1 MIRFLR
7 KSANPGPAIIE
18 EGCVHL
24 DIAGDRVP
32 VRVRR
37 SARASRYGL
46 RIANGTGEVVLT
58 VPAGGDYD
66 RAIDFLSRQEKWL
79 AGRLRRRADF
89 VPFEDGAEFPLRG
102 EAHRIA
108 ATGRVRG
115 AVRCV
120 EHEDGPVL
128 EVPGLPE
135 HLGRRLTDWLKEEA
149 RSDLARC
156 AHAHAAKIGMK
167 PGRITVRDTTSR
179 WGSCS
184 ASGGLSFSWRLVLA
198 PPFVLDYVAAHE
210 VAHLEHMNHS
220 SRFWA
225 LTKRLYP
232 DTDRAEAWLKRHG
245 RGLHRYGRA
254 SG

>member
-7 KSANPGPAIIE
+7 KSASPKPAIIE
-18 EGCVHL
+18 EACVHL
-24 DIAGDRVP
+24 DIAGDSVP
-32 VRVRR
+32 VLVRR

-58 VPAGGDYD
+58 VPASGDYD
-66 RAIDFLSRQEKWL
+66 RAIDFLTRQEKWL
-79 AGRLRRRADF
+79 ASRLSRRGDF
-89 VPFEDGAEFPLRG
+89 VPFEDGAQFPLRG
-102 EAHRIA
+102 ETHRIV

-115 AVRCV
+115 AVRRL
-120 EHEDGPVL
+120 EGEDGNVL

-149 RSDLARC
+149 RTDLSRC
-156 AHAHAAKIGMK
+156 ANGHAAKIGMK

-184 ASGGLSFSWRLVLA
+184 AKGGLSFSWRLVLA

-225 LTKRLYP
+225 LTKRLFP
-232 DTDRAEAWLKRHG
+232 ETDRAEAWLKRHG
-245 RGLHRYGRA
+245 RDLHRYGRA
-254 SG
+254 NG